1 MDMGRKDIIDD
12 NIVELNPWET
22 VKFQWG
28 SATRHRKGRWDNVT
42 LDGVTID
49 VSDLDVLLTE
59 ERIGMKDQKSME
71 IFAER
76 YKAGMEGEDDK
87 EEKTD

>member
-1 MDMGRKDIIDD
+1 MDMGRSDIIDD

-22 VKFQWG
+22 VEFQWG
-28 SATRHRKGRWDNVT
+28 TATRHRKGRWDSVF
-42 LDGVTID
+42 LDGVKID

-59 ERIGMKDQKSME
+59 ERIGMKDQESME

-76 YKAGMEGEDDK
+76 YKAGMEGEHDK